1 MFLKFLSLVAAHV
14 FAAVLTDASVTGDT
28 LNVQPFKIDLSSE
41 VPHLLDLANKTR
53 LPLKPLYPDAGLYQ
67 GIELDYLRELQT
79 AWVGNF
85 DWEAQQAALN
95 ESVLS
100 LSPCL
105 IHD

>member
-14 FAAVLTDASVTGDT
+14 FTAVLTDASITGDPF
-28 LNVQPFKIDLSSE
+28 NVQPFEIDLSIE
-41 VPHLLDLANKTR
+41 VPHLMDLANKTR

-85 DWEAQQAALN
+85 DWEVQQAALN
-95 ESVLS
+95 ESVS
-100 LSPCL
+100 LSSPFL
-105 IHD
+105 LHN